1 MMVNIMTDGLPVP
14 VNQALVAILQQHIT
28 EALSNTDDAAGV
40 DAITLNFRDPD
51 YSAEAGGYHPVE
63 IRLTYQQ
70 GQWHLNY
77 ITDFSYVGSGWD
89 TELAKDMDFDFGLGV
104 CMTRFMPD
112 SPLADAAELYQLF
125 ETNFIAY
132 YQMDA
137 YKVDTTLEQ

>member
-1 MMVNIMTDGLPVP
+1 MTVNIMTDGLPVP

-28 EALSNTDDAAGV
+28 EAVSNTNATSAP

-112 SPLADAAELYQLF
+112 SPLADAKELYQLF
-125 ETNFIAY
+125 ETNFISY

>member
-1 MMVNIMTDGLPVP
+1 MTVKIMTDGLPVP
-14 VNQALVAILQQHIT
+14 VNQSLVAILQQHIT
-28 EALSNTDDAAGV
+28 EAVSNTNDAAGL

-51 YSAEAGGYHPVE
+51 YSAESGGYHPVE
-63 IRLTYQQ
+63 IRLTYRQ
-70 GQWHLNY
+70 GQWHLSY
-77 ITDFSYVGSGWD
+77 ITDFSYVGRGWD

>member
-28 EALSNTDDAAGV
+28 EAVSKVEGV
-40 DAITLNFRDPD
+40 SERDSLVLNFRDPD
-51 YSAEAGGYHPVE
+51 YSAESGGYHPVE

-132 YQMDA
+132 YQMDV